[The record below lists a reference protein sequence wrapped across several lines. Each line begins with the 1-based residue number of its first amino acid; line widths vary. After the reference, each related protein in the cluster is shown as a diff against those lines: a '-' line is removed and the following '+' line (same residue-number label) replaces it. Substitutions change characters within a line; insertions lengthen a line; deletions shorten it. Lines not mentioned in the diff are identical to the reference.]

1 MQWIERNRWLLFNG
15 RKDAAVF
22 LIEQRDGRVLWTFR
36 KWAAYAASV
45 DAAKEWVEALAE
57 SEEIPASQ
65 RWVNISSV
73 FG

>member
-1 MQWIERNRWLLFNG
+1 MWAQHNRWLLWDG

-22 LIEQRDGRVLWTFR
+22 LVEQRGGKVLWTFR

-57 SEEIPASQ
+57 CEKITAGQ